1 MTGGLWLSFSKGTL
15 SPPALYCHPISAL
28 HFSTGFYETKR
39 WLMLVVGGESHLY
52 LLASGG
58 NLAEATADKQPE
70 KKKNNTQL
78 TRKSKFPPLFALDGK
93 LLSLPGILSRC
104 LESQSSQFGS
114 RAKWLALEVGA
125 DSRGRSRM
133 NFFGLSGAATCFHRT
148 RVGTNSCAAIQAGDR
163 DMAQGLQCPRWAGN
177 IEQGLCSTGLRTT
190 ILGLQRPA
198 CG

>member
-1 MTGGLWLSFSKGTL
+1 MKPSAGSCWWWVVNHTFTSLLPGEIWLRPRQINSL
-15 SPPALYCHPISAL
+15 
-28 HFSTGFYETKR
+28 
-39 WLMLVVGGESHLY
+39 
-52 LLASGG
+52 
-58 NLAEATADKQPE
+58 
-70 KKKNNTQL
+70 KKKKTTQL

-104 LESQSSQFGS
+104 LESQRSQFGS

-133 NFFGLSGAATCFHRT
+133 TFLGLSRAAACFQRT
-148 RVGTNSCAAIQAGDR
+148 HVGTNSCAAIQTGDR

>member
-70 KKKNNTQL
+70 KKKQHTAYQKKQIPSPVCVGWQ
-78 TRKSKFPPLFALDGK
+78 TFITSRDFIKM
-93 LLSLPGILSRC
+93 PGVTK
-104 LESQSSQFGS
+104 QPV
-114 RAKWLALEVGA
+114 W
-125 DSRGRSRM
+125 
-133 NFFGLSGAATCFHRT
+133 
-148 RVGTNSCAAIQAGDR
+148 
-163 DMAQGLQCPRWAGN
+163 
-177 IEQGLCSTGLRTT
+177 
-190 ILGLQRPA
+190 
-198 CG
+198 

>member
-58 NLAEATADKQPE
+58 NLAEAVADKQPE
-70 KKKNNTQL
+70 KKTTHSLPEKANSL
-78 TRKSKFPPLFALDGK
+78 PFALDGK

-104 LESQSSQFGS
+104 LESQSSQSGS

-133 NFFGLSGAATCFHRT
+133 TFLGLSRAAACFQRT
-148 RVGTNSCAAIQAGDR
+148 HVGTNSCAAIQTGDR

>member
-1 MTGGLWLSFSKGTL
+1 MTGGLWLRFSKGTL

-70 KKKNNTQL
+70 KKNNTQL
-78 TRKSKFPPLFALDGK
+78 TRKSKFPPLFVLDGK

-133 NFFGLSGAATCFHRT
+133 NFLGLSGAAACFQRT
-148 RVGTNSCAAIQAGDR
+148 HVGTNSCAAIQAGDR

-190 ILGLQRPA
+190 TLGLQRPA